1 MPDSSWSYSSYEF
14 DESVLKKSSRIMGV
28 EMEKTSKQLL
38 EQNKMCL
45 AQLSATMDVNE
56 LRRPM
61 NF

>member
-1 MPDSSWSYSSYEF
+1 
-14 DESVLKKSSRIMGV
+14 MGV